1 MTMYRTHL
9 NDEDLDTLFAA
20 EADTAVTTDSS
31 WTQLIDEVRD
41 ATQRKL
47 PVESDAA
54 QALALRWIRLATQMT
69 RNDPALA
76 TKLMLMQSGEPRAQ
90 LVAGITPPMLAW
102 LDKAFIHA
110 RCALLAK
117 YLSAEQLDEVRR
129 RQLVEANMR
138 AWPVLVMA
146 LRAHREA
153 GDDAGA
159 APVQAIVKRWHQLF
173 LDTFCG
179 DDPLLESRVRDA
191 LMHEPDLQ
199 SGIGL
204 DDALL
209 AYLHKAHMIGN
220 DVTPANAGP
229 KPSALTVATQRAA
242 HQLVDRPLVLED
254 PTALTI
260 LGKAGVQALRD
271 DLDRFRQ
278 PMSLGMR
285 SMVVVRS
292 RLADDLWADAIARG
306 TQQYVVLG
314 AGLDTSAYRRPDAPG
329 YVFEV
334 DLPATQTWKRERLQ
348 EAGIAVPPSLRFVP
362 VDFAGTTLAQGLASA
377 GFDPNAPAFFSWLG
391 VTMYLDEDAV
401 RDTLRFLA
409 GCAPGS
415 AVLIEYATPLASLPP
430 MMRIAMEQFTAR
442 FAERGEPWK
451 SFFDTAALADMLKTP
466 GFGSSREWTPE
477 ALNERYLANR
487 TDGLHIGAT
496 PSRLMLATV

>member
-1 MTMYRTHL
+1 MYRTHL
-9 NDEDLDTLFAA
+9 NDEELDTLFAA
-20 EADTAVTTDSS
+20 ETNTAVATDAS
-31 WTQLIDEVRD
+31 WARLADEVRN
-41 ATQRKL
+41 AVQHAL
-47 PVESDAA
+47 PVDSDAA
-54 QALALRWIRLATQMT
+54 QALALRWIRRATQMT
-69 RNDPALA
+69 RNDPSLA
-76 TKLMLMQSGEPRAQ
+76 TKLMLMQTGEPRARNI
-90 LVAGITPPMLAW
+90 AGITPPMLAW
-102 LDKAFIHA
+102 LDTAFVHA
-110 RCALLAK
+110 RCALLSK

-129 RQLVEANMR
+129 RQLVETNMQ
-138 AWPVLVMA
+138 AWPALVMA

-153 GDDAGA
+153 GDDAGS
-159 APVQAIVKRWHQLF
+159 APVQSIAKRWHQLF

-179 DDPLLESRVRDA
+179 DDQLLESRVRDA

-199 SGIGL
+199 LGIGL

-242 HQLVDRPLVLED
+242 HQLVDRPLVLDD

-260 LGKAGVQALRD
+260 LGDAGIQALRE

-292 RLADDLWADAIARG
+292 RLADDLWAEAIARG

-314 AGLDTSAYRRPDAPG
+314 AGLDTSAYRHPDAPG
-329 YVFEV
+329 QLFEV
-334 DLPATQTWKRERLQ
+334 DLPATQAWKRERLQ
-348 EAGIAVPPSLRFVP
+348 EAGIATPPSLRFVP
-362 VDFAGTTLAQGLASA
+362 VDFADTTLAQGLAAA
-377 GFDPNAPAFFSWLG
+377 GFDANAPALFSWLG
-391 VTMYLDEDAV
+391 VSMYLEEDAI
-401 RDTLRFLA
+401 RDTLRFVA

-415 AVLIEYATPLASLPP
+415 AVLIEYATPLSSLPP

-451 SFFDTAALADMLKTP
+451 SFFDTDTLAKLLKTL
-466 GFGSSREWTPE
+466 GFATSRAWTPE
-477 ALNERYLANR
+477 DLNEQYLANR